1 MSEYIQVTEDEN
13 DKRIEISSEVD
24 GTVLLSV
31 LTAQFPE
38 AGWEIW
44 YMLSTIPK
52 MTKEKWMRVI
62 LHQQ

>member
-13 DKRIEISSEVD
+13 DKRTEISSEVD

-31 LTAQFPE
+31 LTAQL
-38 AGWEIW
+38 AGVIW

>member
-38 AGWEIW
+38 AYGSAPGTQC
-44 YMLSTIPK
+44 LS
-52 MTKEKWMRVI
+52 V
-62 LHQQ
+62 